1 MAATKEEDR
10 KGRLAIIIIKE
21 KTKAR
26 AVQKQ
31 KEEECSFTVQ
41 QKRRKKAADRYT
53 SSNNSH
59 SYISKYSP
67 GLYVH
72 NNQNAMHAVCLIILS
87 TRDHYMC
94 PMP

>member
-21 KTKAR
+21 KIKAR

-41 QKRRKKAADRYT
+41 QNRRKKLLTDIQVRTTAIAISPNTPLDYM
-53 SSNNSH
+53 
-59 SYISKYSP
+59 YI
-67 GLYVH
+67 
-72 NNQNAMHAVCLIILS
+72 IIKM
-87 TRDHYMC
+87 RCMQYA
-94 PMP
+94 